1 MLSAVKIDSAK
12 PRDKE
17 YTLSD
22 GRGLHLLV
30 MPNGSKLWRL
40 RYRFGGK

>member
-22 GRGLHLLV
+22 GDGAASV
-30 MPNGSKLWRL
+30 GDAQWK
-40 RYRFGGK
+40 